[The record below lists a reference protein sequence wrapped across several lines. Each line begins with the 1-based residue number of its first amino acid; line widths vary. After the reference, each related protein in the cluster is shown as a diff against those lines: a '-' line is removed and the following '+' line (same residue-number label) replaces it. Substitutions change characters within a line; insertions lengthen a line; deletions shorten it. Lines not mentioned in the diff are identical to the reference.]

1 MKRSKKGHF
10 VTEKQ
15 EREQLICHPTR
26 LIRENIVAKVIVIVK
41 YRFPLEQIH
50 NNMQIRDVT

>member
-1 MKRSKKGHF
+1 MKRSNKGCL

-15 EREQLICHPTR
+15 EKEQLICHPIR
-26 LIRENIVAKVIVIVK
+26 PIRENIVAKVFVIVK

-50 NNMQIRDVT
+50 NNMQI